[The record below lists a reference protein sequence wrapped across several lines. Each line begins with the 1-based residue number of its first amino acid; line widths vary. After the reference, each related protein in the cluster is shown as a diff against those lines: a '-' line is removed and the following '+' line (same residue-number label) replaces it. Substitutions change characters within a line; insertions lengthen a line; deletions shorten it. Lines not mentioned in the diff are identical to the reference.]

1 VKNLIGEAIND
12 VLKKSGHSE
21 LLMSKSEQQ
30 IIDRVL
36 EKPIDRYIW
45 LAIVVIAILGI
56 AFIVLPR
63 VLIIK
68 NEESKNN

>member
-21 LLMSKSEQQ
+21 LLLSKSEQQ